1 MKNAWKIAIAVL
13 ILASTGLTIKIVL
26 LRWFPPLATLTF
38 CFDSSGGVPNYHPL
52 FRACIE
58 RQAEIFLGKDYAES
72 KDLAKTFLTLISASL
87 VASITFSEKIVDVG
101 KATLVPLSTM
111 IVCWVLLLAALVACG
126 AGLALMTTAAGIAAY
141 EPSLDYRQI
150 ERRAIQLFL
159 GSGVAYAF
167 ALIALIVAGVA
178 SLVEK
183 RAAARSTV

>member
-1 MKNAWKIAIAVL
+1 MRNGWKLGVAAL
-13 ILASTGLTIKIVL
+13 IVASVGWTIKIVL
-26 LRWFPPLATLTF
+26 SEWLPPLATVNY
-38 CFDSSGGVPNYHPL
+38 CFDRDSQIPWNSPL
-52 FRACIE
+52 FHACVE
-58 RQAEIFLGKDYAES
+58 KQADIFLGKDYAES

-126 AGLALMTTAAGIAAY
+126 TGLALMTTAAGLAAY

-150 ERRAIQLFL
+150 ENRAIRLFL

-167 ALIALIVAGVA
+167 ALIALIVAGVT

-183 RAAARSTV
+183 RAAAHSTV